1 MASALVLMALW
12 CTVASAQIAGD
23 RTLDGRV
30 ILDGEPVANV
40 PVTLHRVTP
49 EDSGPI
55 GTEQT
60 GADGAF
66 QFILPEPE
74 GEAFEVFFATAEY
87 LSVRYFGPAVHGGV
101 MPEQYSVAVHDTTSA
116 LPGAVTVTR
125 RDIVLLPEPQGG
137 WEANEVVQL
146 QNSADRTLVSA
157 DAMPTWEMRLP
168 AGVTE
173 FHAGEGE
180 TSAAEVMRMG
190 DRVLLLSPIQPGQRE
205 LFLRYRVPEEL
216 ESLPI
221 SIDTPTDTLHL
232 FLGQP
237 SIPVEMSG
245 LVTTNVIEVQGERF
259 VRYGAADL
267 AVGDQVGMQWDAPA
281 SPPLPPEIAAVVA
294 AAVVLLAGS
303 WIALRT
309 RGRVRATENTLTA
322 AS

>member
-1 MASALVLMALW
+1 MASALALGALW
-12 CTVASAQIAGD
+12 CSVASAQIAGG
-23 RTLDGRV
+23 RTLHGRV
-30 ILDGEPVANV
+30 ILDGEPVIDV

-49 EDSGPI
+49 EESGPV
-55 GTEQT
+55 GTDRT

-66 QFILPEPE
+66 QFTLPEPE

-101 MPEQYSVAVHDTTSA
+101 MPEQYAVAVHDTTSS
-116 LPGAVTVTR
+116 LPGAIRVTR

-146 QNSADRTLVSA
+146 QNTADRTLVSS

-168 AGVTE
+168 AGVTD

-180 TSAAEVMRMG
+180 VSAAEVMLMG
-190 DRVLLLSPIQPGQRE
+190 DRVLLLSPIQPGVRE
-205 LFLRYRVPEEL
+205 LFLRYRVPVEL
-216 ESLPI
+216 EALALAV
-221 SIDTPTDTLHL
+221 DTPTDTLHL

-267 AVGDQVGMQWDAPA
+267 DAGDQVGMQWEAPA
-281 SPPLPPEIAAVVA
+281 SPPLPPEIAAVIA
-294 AAVVLLAGS
+294 AAVVLLGGS
-303 WIALRT
+303 VLAMRT
-309 RGRVRATENTLTA
+309 RGRAEAAKKTA
-322 AS
+322 AAVG